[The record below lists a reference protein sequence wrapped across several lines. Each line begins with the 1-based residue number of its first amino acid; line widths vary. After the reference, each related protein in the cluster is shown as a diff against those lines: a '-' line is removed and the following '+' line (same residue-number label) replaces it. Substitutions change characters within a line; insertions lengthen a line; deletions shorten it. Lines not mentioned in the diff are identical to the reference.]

1 MNILCLLEQTIFHIF
16 IIISKFQLLIKF
28 DHIFFEYVR
37 VLISVKVTYNY
48 WVYKNSLVNISVMKS
63 VHKKEKLSST
73 RRNLLHYLY
82 CPPRFASFKAESK
95 VNISVKSIRKKEN
108 LSSNKWIF
116 SIFYIVIRDMK
127 ASKANLKYK

>member
-28 DHIFFEYVR
+28 DQIFFQYVR

-63 VHKKEKLSST
+63 VHKKEKLSSN

-82 CPPRFASFKAESK
+82 CPPRFASFKGESK
-95 VNISVKSIRKKEN
+95 VNISVKSIHKKEN
-108 LSSNKWIF
+108 LSSNKWNFLHFLYRHPRHESFKGEPKI
-116 SIFYIVIRDMK
+116 
-127 ASKANLKYK
+127 